1 MQGIDIKK
9 VKCANCNLHDNLYK
23 HDHKWLCMKC
33 LALYFP
39 KKKCNECK
47 KQLQL
52 YMTIN
57 GRRHIFCN
65 DCISE
70 VFENETKS
78 EESETSDD
86 FLHNFNEELIIKE
99 EKSISP

>member
-1 MQGIDIKK
+1 MLTFKYYLFYSIINIEMQGIDIKK

-47 KQLQL
+47 K
-52 YMTIN
+52 TI
-57 GRRHIFCN
+57 
-65 DCISE
+65 
-70 VFENETKS
+70 T
-78 EESETSDD
+78 
-86 FLHNFNEELIIKE
+86 IIYDY
-99 EKSISP
+99 